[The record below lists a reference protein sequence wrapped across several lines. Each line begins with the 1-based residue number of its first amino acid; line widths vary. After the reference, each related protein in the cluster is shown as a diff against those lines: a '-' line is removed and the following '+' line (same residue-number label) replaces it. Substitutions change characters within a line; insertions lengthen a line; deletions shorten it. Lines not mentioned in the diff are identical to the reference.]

1 MANSVMD
8 TDRSALLVEQ
18 SRVRAIVRRMLWED
32 YPGHASPRTVE
43 QVCLLVFARLGIE
56 LERRR

>member
-8 TDRSALLVEQ
+8 AGRSAILVEQ

-32 YPGHASPRTVE
+32 YPGNASARTVE
-43 QVCLLVFARLGIE
+43 QVCALVFARLGIE